1 MRSSLEFCLFLK
13 ASFLEIYNEEIRD
26 LLAVEKDLKYEVG
39 IVSLT
44 ARKMVLL
51 FFFTKVKMTD
61 SKGSDVMVTNLR
73 TEEVG

>member
-39 IVSLT
+39 IVS
-44 ARKMVLL
+44 
-51 FFFTKVKMTD
+51 FNCTKDD
-61 SKGSDVMVTNLR
+61 SIVFLHSGENDRLKGV
-73 TEEVG
+73 

>member
-39 IVSLT
+39 IVSLNC
-44 ARKMVLL
+44 
-51 FFFTKVKMTD
+51 TKDGSIVFLH
-61 SKGSDVMVTNLR
+61 KGENDRL
-73 TEEVG
+73 

>member
-39 IVSLT
+39 IVSFDCT
-44 ARKMVLL
+44 KDGFIVFL
-51 FFFTKVKMTD
+51 F
-61 SKGSDVMVTNLR
+61 
-73 TEEVG
+73 

>member
-39 IVSLT
+39 IVSCNC
-44 ARKMVLL
+44 
-51 FFFTKVKMTD
+51 TKD
-61 SKGSDVMVTNLR
+61 GSNVFLH
-73 TEEVG
+73 